1 MQDKKI
7 KNLAHFHPG
16 EILLD
21 EFLLPFK
28 ISNDRLSK
36 GTSININEINE
47 LIKGNKHINEDIA
60 EKLAEFF
67 GTTPQ
72 FWLCLQSNYESALL
86 K

>member
-1 MQDKKI
+1 MQDRRT
-7 KNLAHFHPG
+7 KNIAHFHPG

-21 EFLLPFK
+21 EFLLPFN

-36 GTSININEINE
+36 DTCISINELNE

-60 EKLAEFF
+60 AKLADFF

-72 FWLCLQSNYESALL
+72 FWLCLQSNYDSAFL

>member
-1 MQDKKI
+1 MQEKRP

-28 ISNDRLSK
+28 ISNDKLSK
-36 GTSININEINE
+36 DASICLNELNE
-47 LIKGNKHINEDIA
+47 LIKGNKHINEEIA
-60 EKLAEFF
+60 SKLADFF

-72 FWLCLQSNYESALL
+72 FWLSLQSNYDNAFL